1 MFFHAFSRRE
11 RLRIASLFI
20 VINESIPN
28 PLHIFEQDFLAA
40 PIIELGGA
48 AIGVADEHDS
58 LFGSSVLG
66 KQARLLCPETRR
78 HPGRGERLS

>member
-48 AIGVADEHDS
+48 GY
-58 LFGSSVLG
+58 
-66 KQARLLCPETRR
+66 
-78 HPGRGERLS
+78 RG